1 MDSLGDASVSNAPS
15 MLTICPEC
23 GSAVSRGHDTFEA
36 CINHRTVSVPGEY
49 ERCRGACGQF
59 YFAPGEMD
67 AVVKRASAIIGL

>member
-1 MDSLGDASVSNAPS
+1 MDSLGDASASNAPS

-23 GSAVSRGHDTFEA
+23 GSAVSRGHDTFEVH
-36 CINHRTVSVPGEY
+36 INCRTVSVPGEY

>member
-1 MDSLGDASVSNAPS
+1 MDSLRDASASDAPG
-15 MLTICPEC
+15 MLTICPDC

-36 CINHRTVSVPGEY
+36 RINRRTVSVPGEY

-67 AVVKRASAIIGL
+67 AVMKRASAIIGL